1 MFKGAED
8 KAFEFK
14 NYGSLFIGQNC
25 AEVFGDYC
33 SGTNHVLPT
42 NKASR
47 YTGGLS
53 VFDFIKILT
62 YQNIDKKTAKTLA
75 ETASN
80 LAEAEGLFAH
90 KLASDLR
97 K

>member
-1 MFKGAED
+1 MFKDAHEYMD
-8 KAFEFK
+8 KFY
-14 NYGSLFIGQNC
+14 NYGSLFIGENC

-42 NKASR
+42 NKAAR

-53 VFDFIKILT
+53 VFNFIKILT
-62 YQNIDKKTAKTLA
+62 YQNIDKNYAKNLA
-75 ETASN
+75 KTASN
-80 LAEAEGLFAH
+80 LAAAEGLSAH